1 MLRLVLVTH
10 ALIDSHLHVW
20 DETAAGLD
28 PGPMKVGYSAQA
40 TASVELFM
48 DYMDEAGVAR
58 AVFVQPW
65 FYHWDNSYMVRCLRR
80 FPDRFRGVCVIDP
93 RGPEAPAAL
102 RRWRAEGVTGIRLR
116 PLREGER
123 PGQRA
128 LARDGRDAPA
138 LGGDRRDGHDRLR
151 AACRRGPGA
160 AVRRSWLVFRR
171 IRVVVDHINNPV
183 PAAGPGQ
190 PAFQALL
197 ALARH
202 PQVHVKL
209 SGFHHWC
216 PERYPYRDGLPFA
229 EATVRAFGAERCMWG
244 SDFPHVLAGCGYVR
258 SRHLFPREAALPVE
272 GRAGCSSWAG
282 PPSGSGSAEHTL
294 HPYTSR
300 RSSPMSIARYK
311 VGPRIAAAAKHGD
324 TIYVAGT
331 VADDATLARRGRPRR
346 SCGRSTRR

>member
-40 TASVELFM
+40 SASVELFM
-48 DYMDEAGVAR
+48 DYMDEAGVER

-65 FYHWDNSYMVRCLRR
+65 FYHWDNAYMVRCLRR

-123 PGQRA
+123 PGPGPWLATDETLPLWEAIAETGTIACVMHAGADLGRLSPL
-128 LARDGRDAPA
+128 LARFPS
-138 LGGDRRDGHDRLR
+138 LR
-151 AACRRGPGA
+151 I
-160 AVRRSWLVFRR
+160 V
-171 IRVVVDHINNPV
+171 IDHINNPV
-183 PAAGPGQ
+183 PAAGLGQ
-190 PAFQALL
+190 PAFQAVL

-216 PERYPYRDGLPFA
+216 RERYPYRDGLPFA

-258 SRHLFPREAALPVE
+258 SRSFLPREATFLSKDELRLVM
-272 GRAGCSSWAG
+272 GGT
-282 PPSGSGSAEHTL
+282 AERL
-294 HPYTSR
+294 WF
-300 RSSPMSIARYK
+300 
-311 VGPRIAAAAKHGD
+311 G
-324 TIYVAGT
+324 
-331 VADDATLARRGRPRR
+331 
-346 SCGRSTRR
+346 